1 MTTLESDYIQT
12 SPIQYKSKITDEDVE
27 ILSKDVIKVVIDAN
41 KYLHALS
48 QLFSELKF
56 DIYSTL
62 GQRNLSGFIGEVFGR
77 VFAKTI
83 SGYLVNPHA
92 DGRPDLLYV
101 KSPESLKYFDQ
112 KCLTL
117 SEDGG
122 LVPNRSVLAP
132 FKYGGVEVKTTIG
145 SPVNNYK
152 KRLKDDTGLNGFLV
166 GTPRINYLSSI
177 TYWGHHTSCE
187 NLLGLYYD
195 YSDKLNGC
203 PQIMAL
209 MHASLDPEIDWNPV
223 SVGKEGSKKTSNTSL
238 SLAGREKICDG
249 VVAVLKNDLY
259 IEKLCGCGLKI

>member
-1 MTTLESDYIQT
+1 MTTLELDYIPIN
-12 SPIQYKSKITDEDVE
+12 PIQYKTKITDEDV
-27 ILSKDVIKVVIDAN
+27 VIASRDLIEVVIGTN
-41 KYLHALS
+41 KYLHTLS
-48 QLFSELKF
+48 QQFNELEF
-56 DIYSTL
+56 DVYSTL
-62 GQRNLSGFIGEVFGR
+62 GQRNLSGFIGEVFSR
-77 VFAKTI
+77 VFTKWI

-92 DGRPDLLYV
+92 DGRPDILDV
-101 KSPESLKYFDQ
+101 KSPESLNYFN
-112 KCLTL
+112 KECLTL
-117 SEDGG
+117 SEDGD

-145 SPVNNYK
+145 SPINNYK
-152 KRLKDDTGLNGFLV
+152 KRLYDDMGLNGFLV

-195 YSDKLNGC
+195 YCNKFNGC

-238 SLAGREKICDG
+238 SLAGRKKIFDG
-249 VVAVLKNDLY
+249 VVAVVKNDLY
-259 IEKLCGCGLKI
+259 IEKLCGCGLMI